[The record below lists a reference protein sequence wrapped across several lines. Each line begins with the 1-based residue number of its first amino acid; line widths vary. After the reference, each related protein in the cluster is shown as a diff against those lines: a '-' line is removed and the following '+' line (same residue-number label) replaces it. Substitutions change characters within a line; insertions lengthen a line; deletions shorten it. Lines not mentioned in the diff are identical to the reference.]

1 MEPGPGQTKELQMK
15 WGLMGKRARGQQNIG
30 DYCQY
35 CIGKQGCNIRSCI
48 GELYECHLLV
58 RYWRVAEEYHVFG
71 IAFAGLMWYPH
82 RRYPKRS
89 KPHQWKMLAYLPPG
103 LPGTL

>member
-71 IAFAGLMWYPH
+71 F
-82 RRYPKRS
+82 
-89 KPHQWKMLAYLPPG
+89 AYLQD
-103 LPGTL
+103 